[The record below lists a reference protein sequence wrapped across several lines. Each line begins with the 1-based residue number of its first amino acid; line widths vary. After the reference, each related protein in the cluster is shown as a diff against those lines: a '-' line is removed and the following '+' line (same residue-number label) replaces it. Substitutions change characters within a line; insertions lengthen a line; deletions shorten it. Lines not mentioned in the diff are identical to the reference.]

1 MSFVDSISQADAL
14 KAATELKA
22 GRPPGRYLKDLTVG
36 RAEETDYFERKLAD
50 VASFG
55 LSEIKFVTADYG
67 GGKTH
72 FLDLLA
78 QMGLERDFVVSKV
91 DLDSR
96 RCRFDHFE
104 EVYASLVRGIATKE
118 HPDGGALDSLL
129 DGWVASV
136 RGKDELAIHS
146 ELRAI
151 PTLPVTMRAALFEY
165 AKAARGDGAAA
176 ITIHDDLMLWL
187 LGERLGTR
195 QRNAL
200 RVSSQIGP
208 ASAPEM
214 LRGLLGFI
222 RSLGYAG
229 FLVLLDEAEAITS
242 LQRLTARSAANENIR
257 SIIDNAGKSPG
268 FYFVFA
274 TTPSFMDPN
283 EPRGAATYQA
293 LWRRI
298 RDPLAGS
305 TSLERV
311 IIELR
316 PLTLVEFED
325 LAVRVNHLVTRGAP
339 EGNAV
344 ADEDI
349 QQLARYVH
357 DQGGKS
363 PSTLVRSVVLLRAQA
378 ADDPNFDFASTYPF
392 VVQAQ
397 IQEVAQEQL

>member
-1 MSFVDSISQADAL
+1 MSCVDSISQADAQ
-14 KAATELKA
+14 KAVTELKA
-22 GRPPGRYLKDLTVG
+22 GRPPGRYLADMTVG
-36 RAEETDYFERKLAD
+36 RAEEIAYFQQKFAD

-55 LSEIKFVTADYG
+55 LSDIKFVTADYG

-78 QMGLERDFVVSKV
+78 QMGLDRNFVVSKV

-104 EVYASLVRGIATKE
+104 EVYASLVRGITTKDY
-118 HPDGGALDSLL
+118 PDGGALDGLL
-129 DGWVASV
+129 DAWAASV
-136 RGKDELAIHS
+136 RDMDDLAIHAD
-146 ELRAI
+146 LRSI
-151 PTLPVTMRAALFEY
+151 LTLPVTMRAALFEY
-165 AKAARGDGAAA
+165 AKASRDHVATA
-176 ITIHDDLMLWL
+176 ITLHDDLMSWL
-187 LGERLGTR
+187 IGERLGTR

-208 ASAPEM
+208 ASAAEM

-222 RSLGYAG
+222 RAQGYTG

-242 LQRLTARSAANENIR
+242 LQRLTARAAANENIR

-298 RDPLAGS
+298 RNPLAGS
-305 TSLERV
+305 TALERV

-316 PLTLVEFED
+316 ELTLAEFED
-325 LAVRVNHLVTRGAP
+325 LAVRVNHLVTRGVP
-339 EGNAV
+339 DGNPV
-344 ADEDI
+344 SDEEI

-378 ADDPNFDFASTYPF
+378 AADPHFDFASTYPF
-392 VVQAQ
+392 VVQEQ
-397 IQEVAQEQL
+397 IQEAAQEQL